1 MGRAN
6 CTTQKIFSGYKR
18 LICRKVQQIGA
29 LKISLEFENTI
40 FANIKL
46 WPINFGPKQYN
57 AFTILSVSLK
67 KTAFPTFDLV
77 GFFFFLARASKS
89 FFLVN
94 KYSL

>member
-46 WPINFGPKQYN
+46 WPINFGHKQYN

-67 KTAFPTFDLV
+67 RRPSQLLIWWV
-77 GFFFFLARASKS
+77 FFSFLHGQAKVFSW
-89 FFLVN
+89 
-94 KYSL
+94 